1 MFLKNVISVPLSQI
15 IFSFENSSTYNFFS
29 YPCFFIVDTLSVK
42 EKITDTEF
50 PYEFYTVVRAPKAK
64 PGRYYWFK
72 VGAIHT
78 TQSGTAGEVLDGG
91 FETFFIQ
98 PAGR

>member
-1 MFLKNVISVPLSQI
+1 MLFQYHYHKLYFLLKTAVLTTFFLIPVFLSLTPYPL
-15 IFSFENSSTYNFFS
+15 
-29 YPCFFIVDTLSVK
+29 K
-42 EKITDTEF
+42 KKITDTEF

-78 TQSGTAGEVLDGG
+78 TQSGTAGEVLDGR

-98 PAGR
+98 PAGI